1 MNLKRNDTM
10 KKMLA
15 LVAALFAAATT
26 AFADLYVTP
35 TGAGAKDGSSW
46 VNAFAGIQAAA
57 TIE

>member
-1 MNLKRNDTM
+1 M